1 MSNPNV
7 AAMPQAA
14 NSDAKDIIDAVE
26 RMSEPCVL
34 SGVHGDVS
42 ERLIVIQK
50 GQQVIDISPFI
61 DAQATA
67 PRRLKGKSVHTTLDS
82 FIAHTNRFKDDG
94 SAVFASSQAVTT
106 VFDYHRA
113 GHEGQRF
120 GEHRSVYNFP
130 FSEEWRAWQT
140 AFGRPLAQADFATLI
155 EDRIADVSE
164 PSSLGKKMSA
174 SLSEKMSAIVARLG
188 FVGAG
193 ASALLTLSRNAQVS
207 ASTRVKNVVNL
218 STGEAQVCFEES
230 HEGAVKIPGGFVITV
245 PVFTGGQ
252 AYQLPVRIRYRL
264 TNGAIAWS
272 LVPFLMN
279 AVLQDAFD
287 GVCAQVREETGLPVF
302 QGQPES

>member
-1 MSNPNV
+1 MSNPGL
-7 AAMPQAA
+7 QAIAPA
-14 NSDAKDIIDAVE
+14 NSDAKDIVDAVE
-26 RMSEPCVL
+26 RMAEPCVL

-50 GQQVIDISPFI
+50 GQQVVDLSPFI
-61 DAQATA
+61 DAQAAA
-67 PRRLKGKSVHTTLDS
+67 PRRLKGKSTHTTLDS
-82 FIAHTNRFKDDG
+82 FIEHTKRFADDG
-94 SAVFASSQAVTT
+94 SAVFASTQSVTT

-113 GHEGQRF
+113 GADGQRF

-130 FSEEWRAWQT
+130 YSEEWRAWQA
-140 AFGRPLAQADFATLI
+140 AFGRPLAQTELASLI

-164 PSSLGKKMSA
+164 PSSLG
-174 SLSEKMSAIVARLG
+174 EKMSATVARLG

-207 ASTRVKNVVNL
+207 SSTRVKNVVNL

-252 AYQLPVRIRYRL
+252 LYQLPVRIRYRL
-264 TNGAIAWS
+264 QNGSITWT
-272 LVPFLMN
+272 LVPFLLN
-279 AVLQDAFD
+279 AVLQDAFE
-287 GVCAQVREETGLPVF
+287 GVCTKVREETGLPVF

>member
-1 MSNPNV
+1 ML
-7 AAMPQAA
+7 QTA
-14 NSDAKDIIDAVE
+14 NSDAKDIVDAVE
-26 RMSEPCVL
+26 RMNEPCVL

-42 ERLIVIQK
+42 ERLVVIQK
-50 GQQVIDISPFI
+50 GQQVVDLSPFI

-67 PRRLKGKSVHTTLDS
+67 PRRIKGKSTHTTLDS

-94 SAVFASSQAVTT
+94 SAVFASTQSVTT

-113 GHEGQRF
+113 GEEGQRF

-130 FSEEWRAWQT
+130 YSEEWRAWQS

-164 PSSLGKKMSA
+164 PSSLG
-174 SLSEKMSAIVARLG
+174 EKMASIVARLG
-188 FVGAG
+188 FVGVG

-252 AYQLPVRIRYRL
+252 PYQLPVRIRYRL
-264 TNGAIAWS
+264 QNGAIAWS
-272 LVPFLMN
+272 LVPFLLN

>member
-1 MSNPNV
+1 VSNPNLQ
-7 AAMPQAA
+7 AATLQTA

-26 RMSEPCVL
+26 RFAEPGML
-34 SGVHGDVS
+34 SGIHGAVDG
-42 ERLIVIQK
+42 ELIVMQK
-50 GQQVIDISPFI
+50 GQQLVDLLPFI
-61 DAQATA
+61 DARASA
-67 PRRLKGKSVHTTLDS
+67 PRRLKGKSTHTTLDS

-94 SAVFASSQAVTT
+94 SAVFASTQSVTT

-113 GHEGQRF
+113 GEQGQRF
-120 GEHRSVYNFP
+120 SEHRSVYNFP
-130 FSEEWRAWQT
+130 YSEEWKAWQS
-140 AFGRPLAQADFATLI
+140 AFGRSLAQADFATLI

-164 PSSLGKKMSA
+164 PSSLG
-174 SLSEKMSAIVARLG
+174 EKMSAIVARLG

-252 AYQLPVRIRYRL
+252 PYQLPVRIRYRL
-264 TNGAIAWS
+264 QNGAIAWS

-287 GVCAQVREETGLPVF
+287 GVCAQVRDETGLPVF